1 MPTPGGI
8 DVNMNGAQLAAY
20 ELPLVDEA
28 RRPQASC
35 DRGLFEE
42 ADFDVGGDERF
53 VLDGGRFHHPE
64 PLRFI
69 YLLALSTHARKF
81 TPIDA
86 PKPPPLVQLYPLPAP
101 LLSPS

>member
-42 ADFDVGGDERF
+42 ADFDVGGVERF
-53 VLDGGRFHHPE
+53 VLDSGRFDHCE

-69 YLLALSTHARKF
+69 YQLAVRKYAAHA
-81 TPIDA
+81 I
-86 PKPPPLVQLYPLPAP
+86 QLNNGTYFYRVYGDDCA
-101 LLSPS
+101 